1 MAPDEIP
8 ILWAITPIMGETRE
22 VAEARNQDMIDLL
35 PLEVGAV
42 FLSEPPSA
50 SVKIRA
56 PNGLR
61 TD

>member
-1 MAPDEIP
+1 
-8 ILWAITPIMGETRE
+8 MGETRE

-56 PNGLR
+56 PNGRR